1 MKPILGGVLIKK
13 IAIVGGGT
21 AGWLVA
27 NHLGQQFRHQPGIT
41 ITLIESPTIP
51 TIGVG
56 EGTVPAIRYSL
67 KKFGV
72 SETDLLTQCD
82 ATFKH
87 SIKFINWLDKS
98 KHGENAYHH
107 LFSNPLV
114 HGFDL
119 TSLWLH
125 QVGDYSSFVS
135 PQAAVVA
142 ASLAPKSITAA
153 EFQCT
158 VPYAYHFDARKFAG
172 LLHANAAESFRVQ
185 YVQAD
190 VTDIRTDEA
199 GFITHL
205 VTAQQEELAF
215 DFVIDCTGF
224 QAALLGEKLKIPF
237 QSCADQLFTD
247 TALAV
252 QVPYN
257 QEPTLPPYTLASAHQ
272 AGWVWDIGL
281 TSRRGVGFVYS
292 SAHMTEDKAYQKL
305 ERYVGKSELATLS
318 VRKIPMQVGRRAKFW
333 HKNCVAIGLSQG
345 FVEPLEATAIL
356 LADFSADLLSQCFP
370 AERSEMDL
378 VAERFNQRM
387 VHAWDRVLDF
397 IKLHYCISDRTD
409 SDFWHDNREPA
420 SIPESLQ
427 QKLALWRNH
436 VPTREDFFSK
446 FEVFD
451 LENYLYVLY
460 GMKYPTK
467 KPLLTPDYQ
476 TKAELAAKQVQQQ
489 AKVLGSELIPH
500 QELLAKIKQYGL
512 QKV

>member
-1 MKPILGGVLIKK
+1 MIRN
-13 IAIVGGGT
+13 IAVVGGGT

-27 NHLGQQFRHQPGIT
+27 NHLGQAFRHLPDYQ
-41 ITLIESPTIP
+41 ITLIESPSIA

-72 SETDLLTQCD
+72 SETDLFNQCD

-87 SIKFINWLDKS
+87 SIHFINWLDRN
-98 KHGENAYHH
+98 KHGDNGYHH
-107 LFSNPLV
+107 LFSNPLLR
-114 HGFDL
+114 GLDL
-119 TSLWLH
+119 TSLWL
-125 QVGDYSSFVS
+125 QQGGDYASFVS
-135 PQAAVVA
+135 PQATVVA
-142 ASLAPKSITAA
+142 AKLAPKLITTA
-153 EFQCT
+153 EYQCT

-172 LLHANAAESFRVQ
+172 LLHTNATRSFQVK
-185 YVQAD
+185 YLQAD

-205 VTAQQEELAF
+205 MTAQHGALAF
-215 DFVIDCTGF
+215 DFVVDCTGF
-224 QAALLGEKLKIPF
+224 QASLLGEKLKIPF

-252 QVPYN
+252 QVPYS
-257 QEPTLPPYTLASAHQ
+257 QEPQLPPYTLASAHQ
-272 AGWVWDIGL
+272 AGWIWDIAL

-292 SAHMTEDKAYQKL
+292 SAHMAEEKAYQKL
-305 ERYVGKSELATLS
+305 ERYVGKSELAALS
-318 VRKIPMQVGRRAKFW
+318 VRKIPMRVGRRAKFW

-370 AERSEMDL
+370 ADRDEMNL

-460 GMKYPTK
+460 GMRYPTK
-467 KPLLTPDYQ
+467 KPLLRSDYQ
-476 TKAELAAKQVQQQ
+476 AQAELAAKQVQQQ
-489 AKVLGSELIPH
+489 AMALTAELGLH
-500 QELLAKIKQYGL
+500 MDLLAKIKQYGL
-512 QKV
+512 QRL